1 MRAVVTSDLHYR
13 PALRPRYAEL
23 VRRIADLQPDCLIV
37 AGDVGHPLRL
47 FRRGLQLFAGVPCR
61 KFFVPGNHD
70 LYCGEHDSRTLW
82 ESVLPEAAQQAG
94 FECLEERAVCIGSV
108 GLCGTMGW
116 YDYST
121 RAPHLELPLDAY
133 PALKA
138 AVNHDA
144 DYVDW
149 PWSDRAM
156 ARFLTR
162 RFGRRLDALD
172 ADPAVAQVIVV
183 THMPIFDAVVP
194 TYPQS
199 DFWSVQRAYMGNLA
213 LGHAVRASAKVTHVV
228 SGHIHRGGAWQIAG
242 AGGTID
248 CRVVG
253 VSADLPGIVMLDLP
267 G

>member
-1 MRAVVTSDLHYR
+1 MRVVVTSDLHYR
-13 PALRPRYAEL
+13 PALRPRYVEL

-47 FRRGLQLFAGVPCR
+47 FRRGLDLFAGVACQ
-61 KFFVPGNHD
+61 KLFVPGNHD
-70 LYCGEHDSRTLW
+70 LYRAEHDSRSLW
-82 ESVLPEAAQQAG
+82 ESILPEAATAAG
-94 FECLEERAVCIGSV
+94 FACLEERTVRLGRLGI
-108 GLCGTMGW
+108 CGTMGW

-121 RAPHLELPLDAY
+121 RAAHLDLPASAY

-149 PWSDRAM
+149 PWSDRTM
-156 ARFLTR
+156 ARFLAR
-162 RFGRRLDALD
+162 RFGRRLATLD
-172 ADPAVAQVIVV
+172 ADPAIEQVVVV
-183 THMPIFDAVVP
+183 THMPIFDAAVP

-199 DFWSVQRAYMGNLA
+199 DFWSLQRAYMGNLA
-213 LGHAVRASAKVTHVV
+213 LGQTVCASPKVTHVV
-228 SGHIHRGGAWQIAG
+228 SGHIHRGGAWRIDG
-242 AGGTID
+242 AGGAID

-253 VSADLPGIVMLDLP
+253 VSGDMPGIVTLDLP